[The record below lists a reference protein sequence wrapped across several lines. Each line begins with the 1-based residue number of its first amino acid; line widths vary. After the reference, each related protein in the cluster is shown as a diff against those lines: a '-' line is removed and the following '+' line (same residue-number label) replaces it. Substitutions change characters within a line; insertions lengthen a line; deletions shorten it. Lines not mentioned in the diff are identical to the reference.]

1 MLQLFV
7 VEIVMHGFYILDDF
21 MDTDIDF
28 GAEAFLK
35 VFLEI
40 RHNAGLVAWWIF
52 AENLDFVTNSF

>member
-7 VEIVMHGFYILDDF
+7 VEIVVLGVYILDDF

-40 RHNAGLVAWWIF
+40 RHNAG
-52 AENLDFVTNSF
+52 